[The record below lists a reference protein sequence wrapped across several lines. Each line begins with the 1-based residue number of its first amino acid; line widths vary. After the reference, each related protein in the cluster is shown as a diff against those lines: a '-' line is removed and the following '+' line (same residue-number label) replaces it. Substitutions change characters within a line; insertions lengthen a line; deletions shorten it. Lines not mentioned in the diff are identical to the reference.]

1 MNSGDVDPKIR
12 LFFKLIHKNPS
23 LLNHLFKEYLAI
35 QNPATKKVIL
45 SHYSRA
51 LRKGRIS
58 LKHELLVSLIKGA
71 SISSPLLLD
80 TLGVVKDL
88 ETFEGS
94 LKDISV
100 HRMLT
105 EQIVSWVP
113 LLGPRLNLVTVT

>member
-1 MNSGDVDPKIR
+1 MNSGDVESKIR

-23 LLNHLFKEYLAI
+23 LLSHLFGQYLAI
-35 QNPATKKVIL
+35 QNPATKKMIL
-45 SHYSRA
+45 NHYSRA

-58 LKHELLVSLIKGA
+58 LKHELLVNLMKTA
-71 SISSPLLLD
+71 SVNSQLLLD

-88 ETFEGS
+88 EAFDSS

-100 HRMLT
+100 HRMLS

-113 LLGPRLNLVTVT
+113 LLGPRLNMVMST